1 MLVQSLCKADLRGLE
16 QRMKQ
21 IELNIRGNVV
31 SVSRYV
37 RNLCKRC
44 TTSISPSLKTTRG
57 TRYVDFSFFR
67 AQIFDSVHSAF
78 SGFRFDFRSIPDSAS
93 KNVKA
98 MVSMILRQQAVR
110 FPCVPSGGPWCV
122 SFEVSIT
129 FMDTC
134 HTPRSPSDA
143 KFSQERTPHHT
154 RLLNLCKRRTEFNK
168 NN

>member
-1 MLVQSLCKADLRGLE
+1 
-16 QRMKQ
+16 MKQ
-21 IELNIRGNVV
+21 IKLNIRGNVV
-31 SVSRYV
+31 SVRRCV

-57 TRYVDFSFFR
+57 TRYVDFSFLR

-78 SGFRFDFRSIPDSAS
+78 LVFDLIFHLIPDSVS

-110 FPCVPSGGPWCV
+110 FTCVPSGGPWCV
-122 SFEVSIT
+122 SFELSIT

-134 HTPRSPSDA
+134 YTPRSHSDA

-154 RLLNLCKRRTEFNK
+154 RLLHLCKRQTEFNK
-168 NN
+168 NNSTNELSV